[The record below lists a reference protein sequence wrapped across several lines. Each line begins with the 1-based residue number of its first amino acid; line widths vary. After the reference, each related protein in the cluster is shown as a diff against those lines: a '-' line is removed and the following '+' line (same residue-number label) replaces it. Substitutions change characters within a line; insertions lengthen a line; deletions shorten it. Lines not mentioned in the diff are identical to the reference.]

1 MNGAQAAEAAA
12 SYVAHDTS
20 LKRGVN
26 KNGHSAAADSFC
38 ACCLAGVGRTA
49 AARCDAFLRR
59 KYASRRLR
67 LIRTRCC
74 CPMEFLSVENRRNAI
89 AFEPTLEVS
98 QLGEFGRHAAALHF
112 EPRPYVDTTTAN
124 WNSSRPYKPRRG
136 SQVVRSRSAKPL
148 FAGSIPA
155 PAFLKR

>member
-1 MNGAQAAEAAA
+1 
-12 SYVAHDTS
+12 
-20 LKRGVN
+20 
-26 KNGHSAAADSFC
+26 
-38 ACCLAGVGRTA
+38 
-49 AARCDAFLRR
+49 
-59 KYASRRLR
+59 
-67 LIRTRCC
+67 
-74 CPMEFLSVENRRNAI
+74 
-89 AFEPTLEVS
+89 PTLEVS

-155 PAFLKR
+155 PAFLIRCRFLSGNLKRAGWSLGWVSALDREGQTIFVADAHRDDGRRFVVHADERLTAFLELER